1 MDKCAWDS
9 YTLGR
14 SKDGDRRMRRSHIV
28 LSAAMLAL
36 AATGCARNEPIQTGR
51 TAFTFDSTY
60 QRASYAQP
68 IETTFDRTVKVFR
81 ESGYI
86 LDIVDRATGQLSGRR
101 GKTADKGGRNEVNLQ
116 FFALVMPAANNGSQL
131 ALKFTQVARVGI
143 PVISEAKA
151 EVILSQPELYSY
163 VFRRVDAAVE
173 TAPGAA
179 SAPAPASTP
188 AANAADADLMPSD
201 PATPQS

>member
-1 MDKCAWDS
+1 MKQGSIDFDEFKQR
-9 YTLGR
+9 GVH
-14 SKDGDRRMRRSHIV
+14 MRRV
-28 LSAAMLAL
+28 QVFLSATMLAL
-36 AATGCARNEPIQTGR
+36 VGAGCARNEPIQTGR

-81 ESGYI
+81 DSGYI

-151 EVILSQPELYSY
+151 EVIMSQPELYAY
-163 VFRRVDAAVE
+163 IFRRVDAAADGKPAQAAMPAS
-173 TAPGAA
+173 TAV
-179 SAPAPASTP
+179 SAPA
-188 AANAADADLMPSD
+188 ANPVDADLMPSE
-201 PATPQS
+201 PSTPQI